1 MTDGLN
7 TMWRR
12 PALAVAGAA
21 TLVAAHLAR
30 PALAQSQ
37 GPMPFEYT
45 DFAESSE
52 TDSDRFWRGYYG
64 EEREVALHQASFAA
78 HFTIQRDAS
87 QQAFAI
93 FYSPR
98 VCADLK
104 TVNGA
109 TLSKCPARFT
119 RFFPSRA
126 LPDVVNLPDDVCIVR
141 FGDTPPL
148 PSQFGWNATQATL
161 RKIDG
166 QSVLILSAVV
176 AGELISECTKSVPL
190 GAP

>member
-1 MTDGLN
+1 M
-7 TMWRR
+7 
-12 PALAVAGAA
+12 AAAGAA
-21 TLVAAHLAR
+21 TLFAGHLVR

-45 DFAESSE
+45 NFAEPGE
-52 TDSDRFWRGYYG
+52 TDSDHFWRGYYG
-64 EEREVALHQASFAA
+64 EEREVALYQASFAA

-109 TLSKCPARFT
+109 TVSKCPARFT

-141 FGDTPPL
+141 LGDRPPP

-166 QSVLILSAVV
+166 QPVLILSAVI
-176 AGELISECTKSVPL
+176 AGELISECTKTIPL
-190 GAP
+190 GPP